1 LLFLAIRCSPPV
13 ASEICCSTEVPLN
26 LSEESVIMHVKE
38 LLIALAASAAV
49 LDSALAANNGGNVN
63 ALALNP
69 NLVQTASES
78 NGGVANGQAAS
89 ATYAL
94 CPSHD
99 AR

>member
-1 LLFLAIRCSPPV
+1 
-13 ASEICCSTEVPLN
+13 
-26 LSEESVIMHVKE
+26 MHVAE
-38 LLIALAASAAV
+38 LLVSLAASAAV
-49 LDSALAANNGGNVN
+49 LDSALAANNNGNNGNTGNAN

-99 AR
+99 AQ